1 MNEELTFV
9 NIHGQPVNVL
19 AKPPK
24 EKKPRPEQRS
34 YHRGWRVRGVA
45 RSDFDLAKTLA
56 KNNGEDF
63 DEENWLMN
71 ATKTN
76 IRSKPYEVHSA
87 AEVCRLMALK
97 AGWLRVVIE
106 EVKHE

>member
-1 MNEELTFV
+1 MTDELTFI

-34 YHRGWRVRGVA
+34 YHRGWRVKGV
-45 RSDFDLAKTLA
+45 RREDFDLAKA
-56 KNNGEDF
+56 NAEIEDKEF

-71 ATKTN
+71 AKKTN
-76 IRSKPYEVHSA
+76 VRSKPYEIHSA

-106 EVKHE
+106 EVKHD